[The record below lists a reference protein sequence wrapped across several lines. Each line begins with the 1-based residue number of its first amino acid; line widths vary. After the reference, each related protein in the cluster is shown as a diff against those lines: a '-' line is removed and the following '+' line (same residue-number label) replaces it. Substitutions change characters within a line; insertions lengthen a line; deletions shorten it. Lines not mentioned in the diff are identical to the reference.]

1 MLSAPPPEAHP
12 THSVGTDMDTADAEI
27 EPDPPVQIQSQQDVG
42 VQVVQAERMQGM
54 NYFIFTL
61 SPSLL

>member
-42 VQVVQAERMQGM
+42 VQVVPSRKNARIQARPTSFSVG
-54 NYFIFTL
+54 
-61 SPSLL
+61 